1 MSIEENP
8 ETSSEYNISF
18 DGKTN
23 TAKPQTISQSGVE
36 NQALS
41 FSPLEYEA
49 EVSIGS
55 LASLSVSELYKKMSF
70 EDVFQTERGVPYNS
84 AAVTDYAQKDSYMQF
99 LLGVHNRRAQVSDM
113 LKEAKFIKQTRAY
126 GSEQM
131 PGEIE
136 NNARKL
142 LSQLTVALKT
152 VYGNDAGKI
161 QSFIDSVMLKEQD
174 Y

>member
-1 MSIEENP
+1 
-8 ETSSEYNISF
+8 
-18 DGKTN
+18 
-23 TAKPQTISQSGVE
+23 
-36 NQALS
+36 
-41 FSPLEYEA
+41 
-49 EVSIGS
+49 
-55 LASLSVSELYKKMSF
+55 MSF
-70 EDVFQTERGVPYNS
+70 EEVFQTERGVSYNS
-84 AAVTDYAQKDSYMQF
+84 AAVTDYTQKDSYMQF

-161 QSFIDSVMLKEQD
+161 QSFIDSVYAERARLLTLSQESKENSDLVQNLVKERTFD
-174 Y
+174 GWQSRQS